1 MPRSSF
7 DLSLLVSL
15 KATGSFCPCL
25 ARTRRSRRP
34 VTLTRR
40 PIAGSPR
47 PPARCR
53 CCHCADDHCSAREVG
68 VLPARRTVLFVVQ
81 RVRAGGIGRLGSLA
95 LLVLRTLVVV
105 GAGLPGEQP
114 GSSTHRGRG
123 P

>member
-1 MPRSSF
+1 MPAGGGREKALRDTQDASSSAPV
-7 DLSLLVSL
+7 LRPALLG
-15 KATGSFCPCL
+15 TYETP
-25 ARTRRSRRP
+25 RR
-34 VTLTRR
+34 
-40 PIAGSPR
+40 
-47 PPARCR
+47 CW
-53 CCHCADDHCSAREVG
+53 HCADDHCSAREVG
-68 VLPARRTVLFVVQ
+68 VLPARRTVLFVVL